1 MIVSLI
7 TTIVI
12 MNMFSVLHLNQNLNP
27 GMREC
32 TISGK
37 VLDIETGDPLPF
49 AVVKFISI
57 NRVTTAD
64 ENGEFTLS
72 DICPGTYK
80 IEVSFVGYKTQ
91 IFEKSVDEE
100 SIIELQLQNKINE
113 FETLNVT
120 ARRLLE
126 RGTEAISQTQITKSD
141 FSSNPTRSV
150 ASVLSGVQ
158 GVTFSSAGSNVQ
170 LPVIH
175 GLRGNR
181 ILILNNGLKHGF
193 QNWGPDHAPEID
205 LSGVDNITVVK
216 GAAGVRYG
224 PEAIGGAVIVE
235 GDPMF
240 FNQPFEASVGT
251 GFHSNGRGYFTQV
264 ETGTGF
270 SNWSYH
276 LGGSLTRFGDRQA
289 PDFSLTNSGKDE
301 KAFHG
306 GARFE
311 SGQVKAKVFYSF
323 VDQEL
328 ALLRTS
334 VAESGNLFIR
344 SINADEPV
352 FIRPFSFDINEPKQE
367 NQHHLGKVE
376 INWQYSEKASL
387 NLRAGRQF
395 NFHKEFDVR
404 RNADLPITDLDLI
417 TDDIQLDWKH
427 PDWIGLDGMIG
438 VQLFRQ
444 SNENNPGTNT
454 TAFIPNYNVQR
465 YSAFLIEGKDFG
477 NNTVEVGLRV
487 DFEDNSVRGRETN
500 QDLFGDEFSFFN
512 FTASAGWIHSF
523 SERSQIKTN
532 FGTAWRSPNMA
543 ELFSFGQNGF
553 KGTFGLLRHRFNSEN
568 MLRTDQV
575 TRFDESGKSVEKG
588 LKWVSEWNFSTDHH
602 QIVTTAYSNLIRDF
616 IFEKPADIIGTVR
629 GPLPI
634 FIIDQA
640 DSFFLGTD
648 VTWKHQYSSRL
659 TGTFGG
665 SYLYSRNIEDSEP
678 LINQPPAKTDY
689 SFSYATDGGLGFFDS
704 FEFILNTSYTFKQF
718 DAPRTIRPEDIVN
731 GNVEI
736 QQDSEIFDFKE
747 APSGYFLVNTSLHT
761 TFGNFSG
768 SLEMQNLLNTSYR
781 DYLNEMRLF
790 ADEPGFN
797 ISLSITY
804 KL

>member
-1 MIVSLI
+1 
-7 TTIVI
+7 
-12 MNMFSVLHLNQNLNP
+12 MFSVLHLNQNLNP

-376 INWQYSEKASL
+376 LNWQYSEKASL

-659 TGTFGG
+659 NGTFGG

>member
-1 MIVSLI
+1 ME
-7 TTIVI
+7 
-12 MNMFSVLHLNQNLNP
+12 
-27 GMREC
+27 EC
-32 TISGK
+32 TVSGK
-37 VLDIETGDPLPF
+37 VSDIETGESLPF
-49 AVVKFISI
+49 AVVKFIGI
-57 NRVTTAD
+57 NRVITAD

-72 DICPGTYK
+72 GICPGDYK
-80 IEVSFVGYKTQ
+80 IEVSFVGYETQ
-91 IFEKSVDEE
+91 IFEKSVDDE
-100 SIIELQLQNKINE
+100 SNIELQLKNKINE

-120 ARRLLE
+120 ARRALE

-150 ASVLSGVQ
+150 ASVLSDVQ

-181 ILILNNGLKHGF
+181 ILVLNNGLKHGF

-235 GDPMF
+235 SDPMF
-240 FNQPFEASVGT
+240 FNQPFEASLGT
-251 GFHSNGRGYFTQV
+251 GYRSNGRGYFTQL
-264 ETGTGF
+264 ENGAGF
-270 SNWSYH
+270 SKWSYH
-276 LGGSLTRFGDRQA
+276 FGGSLTRFGDRQA

-306 GARFE
+306 GTRFQ
-311 SGQVKAKVFYSF
+311 SGPVNAKVFYSF

-344 SINADEPV
+344 SINSDEPV
-352 FIRPFSFDINEPKQE
+352 FIRPFSYDINEPKQE

-376 INWQYSEKASL
+376 INWQYSDKASI
-387 NLRAGRQF
+387 NIRAGRQF

-417 TDDIQLDWKH
+417 TDDVQLEWKH
-427 PDWIGLDGMIG
+427 PDWFDLDGMIG

-454 TAFIPNYNVQR
+454 TAFIPNYNVHR
-465 YSAFLIEGKDFG
+465 YSAFLVEGKEFG
-477 NNTVEVGLRV
+477 NNTAEVGLRV
-487 DFEDNSVRGRETN
+487 DFEENSVRGRQTN
-500 QDLFGDEFSFFN
+500 QDLFADEFSFFN
-512 FTASAGWIHSF
+512 FTASVGWIHRF

-553 KGTFGLLRHRFNSEN
+553 KGTFGLLRYRFNSDN

-575 TRFDESGKSVEKG
+575 TPFDKSGKSVEKG
-588 LKWVSEWNFSTDHH
+588 LKWISEWNFTTDNHQLVST
-602 QIVTTAYSNLIRDF
+602 VYSNLIRDF
-616 IFEKPADIIGTVR
+616 IFEKPVNIIGTVR

-648 VTWKHQYSSRL
+648 ITWKHQYSSRL
-659 TGTFGG
+659 TGTFGA
-665 SYLYSRNIEDSEP
+665 SYLYSRNIENNEP

-689 SFSYATDGGLGFFDS
+689 SFSYTTDGGLGFFDS
-704 FEFILNTSYTFKQF
+704 FKFNLSTSYTFKQF

-736 QQDSEIFDFKE
+736 RSDSEIFDFKD
-747 APSGYFLVNTSLHT
+747 APSGYFLVNTSVHT
-761 TFGNFSG
+761 SFGNFSG
-768 SLEMQNLLNTSYR
+768 SLEIQNLLNTSYR

-790 ADEPGFN
+790 ADEPGMN
-797 ISLSITY
+797 ISLSIFY
-804 KL
+804 NL

>member
-376 INWQYSEKASL
+376 LNWQYSEKASL

-659 TGTFGG
+659 NGTFGG

>member
-1 MIVSLI
+1 
-7 TTIVI
+7 

-575 TRFDESGKSVEKG
+575 ARFDESGKSVEKG